1 MKQLFRK
8 ISAIFMAFVVLF
20 STMSFTLSEHFCG
33 DLLVDSSLFSKAES
47 CGMEMETAEADSDCN
62 SIKKDCCSDEIK
74 IFEGQSDLKVDFS
87 SLNFEQQVFVASFT
101 YAYIN
106 LFEGLATNI
115 IPFKYYTPPL
125 LVLDIHVL
133 DQVFL
138 I

>member
-1 MKQLFRK
+1 MKQLFTK
-8 ISAIFMAFVVLF
+8 ISAIVLAFVVLF
-20 STMSFTLSEHFCG
+20 STMSFTFSEHYCG
-33 DLLVDSSLFSKAES
+33 DLLVDSALFSKAES
-47 CGMEMETAEADSDCN
+47 CGMEMESAVADSDCN

-74 IFEGQSDLKVDFS
+74 TFEGQSDLKINFL

-106 LFEGLATNI
+106 LFEGLDINI
-115 IPFKYYTPPL
+115 IPFEYYTPPL
-125 LVLDIHVL
+125 LVTNILVL